1 MRATLPPGRAPAA
14 SLRPLRRRRLP
25 ATAAVVLQN
34 RANPPDAILREV
46 FLRTGDKPFARIED
60 VISQE
65 ELLAITGGYK
75 KVAGYTLEDVAKRV
89 A

>member
-1 MRATLPPGRAPAA
+1 MTGIEIAGVVDLDAVRAKAIADEFGTRA
-14 SLRPLRRRRLP
+14 
-25 ATAAVVLQN
+25 
-34 RANPPDAILREV
+34 
-46 FLRTGDKPFARIED
+46 FARIED
-60 VISQE
+60 VISQK